1 MDEDRKFKR
10 LRKLPKC
17 RENAERKGA
26 GLHSQNWIHR
36 ASSTAQRR
44 CCDNAAAAAAA
55 NTKLAALQTELDEAK
70 AAAAAKEMAL
80 DERNEQLT
88 QSVLRG
94 DELQKKL
101 QEAEAAAEQ
110 HIESRVV
117 LVTQHAAA
125 LSEMNL
131 KVADAERKV
140 QN

>member
-1 MDEDRKFKR
+1 MRKVR
-10 LRKLPKC
+10 
-17 RENAERKGA
+17 
-26 GLHSQNWIHR
+26 GLVYTVAIGYIAPAR
-36 ASSTAQRR
+36 RR

-101 QEAEAAAEQ
+101 QEAEAAAVRPCP
-110 HIESRVV
+110 SGK
-117 LVTQHAAA
+117 A
-125 LSEMNL
+125 
-131 KVADAERKV
+131 
-140 QN
+140 